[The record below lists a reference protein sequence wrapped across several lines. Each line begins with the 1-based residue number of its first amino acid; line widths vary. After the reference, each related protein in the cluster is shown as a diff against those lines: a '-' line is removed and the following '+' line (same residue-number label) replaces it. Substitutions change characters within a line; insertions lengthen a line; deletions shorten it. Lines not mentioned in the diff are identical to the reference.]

1 MSKSTKKMIKEIIV
15 ILLSGLIAFVFLSL
29 LGFCGMVETHYE
41 MECKVI
47 SVDGRTIAIED
58 KTGETWIFSS
68 SKDFE
73 VGDKCKVTFF
83 TKTTTKRYDDEIVK
97 VKNLK

>member
-1 MSKSTKKMIKEIIV
+1 MSKSTKKMIKEIVV
-15 ILLSGLIAFVFLSL
+15 ILISGLIALIVCFL
-29 LGFCGMVETHYE
+29 LGFCGMIETHYE

-58 KTGETWIFSS
+58 KTGETWGFNS

-97 VKNLK
+97 VKK